1 MEPPKTM
8 TGTAMAYTAKAIDTT
23 THVLDTVKGKIVGPA
38 AAAEK
43 PTSHVL
49 PEQ

>member
-1 MEPPKTM
+1 M

-23 THVLDTVKGKIVGPA
+23 SSVLDTVKDKIVGPSTA
-38 AAAEK
+38 AVK